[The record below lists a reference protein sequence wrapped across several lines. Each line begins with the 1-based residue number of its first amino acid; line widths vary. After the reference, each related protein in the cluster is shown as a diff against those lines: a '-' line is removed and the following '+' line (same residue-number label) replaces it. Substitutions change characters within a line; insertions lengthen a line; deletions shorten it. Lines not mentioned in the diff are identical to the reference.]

1 MNIVIMGCN
10 GIAINVA
17 EKMANKE
24 NNISIIDV
32 HADNF
37 LIIDETENIKT
48 IIGDGTVSTDLEGV
62 GITESDIFL
71 ALEPNDNRN
80 ILASQKVK
88 SLYNVKTIL
97 CLVSDPKKD
106 GIYRKLGLNVI
117 STTSLI
123 SDIVLDSIRWSK
135 GNICTS

>member
-1 MNIVIMGCN
+1 MNIIIMGCN
-10 GIAINVA
+10 GVAVNVA
-17 EKMANKE
+17 AKMAKKE
-24 NNISIIDV
+24 NTITIIDGQ
-32 HADNF
+32 ADNF

-48 IIGDGTVSTDLEGV
+48 VIGDGTVVADLESV
-62 GITESDIFL
+62 GIQESDIFL
-71 ALEPNDNRN
+71 ALETSDNRN

-106 GIYRKLGLNVI
+106 GIFRKLGLNVI

-123 SDIVLDSIRWSK
+123 SDIVLDSIR
-135 GNICTS
+135 

>member
-10 GIAINVA
+10 RIAINVA

-48 IIGDGTVSTDLEGV
+48 IIGDGTVSTDLESV

-88 SLYNVKTIL
+88 SLYNVKTIV

-117 STTSLI
+117 STTGLI
-123 SDIVLDSIRWSK
+123 SDIVLDSIR
-135 GNICTS
+135 

>member
-10 GIAINVA
+10 LIAVNVA
-17 EKMANKE
+17 EKMSQKGNHV
-24 NNISIIDV
+24 SIIDV
-32 HADNF
+32 DADNF

-48 IIGDGTVSTDLEGV
+48 IIGDGTVSSDLESV
-62 GITESDIFL
+62 GIEGSDIFL

-80 ILASQKVK
+80 ILAAQKVK
-88 SLYNVKTIL
+88 SLYNIDTIW

-106 GIYRKLGLNVI
+106 GIFRKLGLNVI

-123 SDIVLDSIRWSK
+123 SDIVLDSIR
-135 GNICTS
+135 

>member
-48 IIGDGTVSTDLEGV
+48 IIGDGTVSTDLESV

-123 SDIVLDSIRWSK
+123 SDIVLDSIR
-135 GNICTS
+135 

>member
-10 GIAINVA
+10 LIAVNVA
-17 EKMANKE
+17 EKMSQKGNHV
-24 NNISIIDV
+24 SIIDV
-32 HADNF
+32 DADNF

-48 IIGDGTVSTDLEGV
+48 IIGDGTVSSDLESV
-62 GITESDIFL
+62 GIEGSDIFL

-80 ILASQKVK
+80 ILAAQKVK
-88 SLYNVKTIL
+88 SLYNIDTIL

-106 GIYRKLGLNVI
+106 GIFRKLGLNVI

-123 SDIVLDSIRWSK
+123 SDIVLDSIR
-135 GNICTS
+135 

>member
-1 MNIVIMGCN
+1 
-10 GIAINVA
+10 
-17 EKMANKE
+17 MAKKE
-24 NNISIIDV
+24 NTITIIDGQ
-32 HADNF
+32 ADNF

-48 IIGDGTVSTDLEGV
+48 VIGDGTVVADLESV
-62 GITESDIFL
+62 GIQESDIFL
-71 ALEPNDNRN
+71 ALETSDNRN

-106 GIYRKLGLNVI
+106 GIFRKLGLNVI

-123 SDIVLDSIRWSK
+123 SDIVLDSIR
-135 GNICTS
+135 